1 MHSFFVVLWPVN
13 FDCRFL
19 FCLCLHF
26 RYTKKN
32 KHRKKQRRKKNVR
45 KISERKKMQR
55 LCFNYLC
62 KRKKVDDRSDNDCE
76 IREITEYFS
85 FFSSFREDTDQYST
99 AIWPQIN
106 MCADSI
112 SFFRSF
118 DFDWNA
124 LACSCCG
131 RYVQIKQS
139 NTIVDRSTKMH
150 WMWSVQKKKRNGQ
163 RAAEHHQ
170 NQQQQHT
177 RSNKKNLFRSVQ
189 IANIVCKLS
198 WPKKCDHWSH
208 SLPLSVAR
216 VCCV

>member
-1 MHSFFVVLWPVN
+1 MIKRNWFLTWYNNAFVFCRSLAGQFRLSIFVLS
-13 FDCRFL
+13 L
-19 FCLCLHF
+19 FTFSIHEE
-26 RYTKKN
+26 
-32 KHRKKQRRKKNVR
+32 KQTSEKTEKKKNVR

-177 RSNKKNLFRSVQ
+177 RIKKKICFDPSKSQTLC
-189 IANIVCKLS
+189 AN
-198 WPKKCDHWSH
+198 
-208 SLPLSVAR
+208 
-216 VCCV
+216 